1 MGTEHARQARS
12 ERLRRQPRRLA
23 VLVSSPEIAW
33 QPLSIAAAQ
42 TEAAEGLA
50 PRERFLLSIARR
62 NYQWITVDN
71 FD

>member
-1 MGTEHARQARS
+1 
-12 ERLRRQPRRLA
+12 
-23 VLVSSPEIAW
+23 LVSSPEIAW